1 MSPYINALS
10 YHPHFNMSISQ
21 TLGFVV
27 DSKPIDSLAKV
38 LLGQNSLKKTSLS
51 ILYRLKL
58 ALTNMYYA
66 PTVDIEPEDTTDEIT
81 KVYRGLEGKTLHL
94 PDLRPVYA
102 GWAEGRNRHYERLLP
117 VINEYIDKY
126 IDDAKFAKKL
136 KAVDLAA
143 FTAV

>member
-21 TLGFVV
+21 TLDYWV
-27 DSKPIDSLAKV
+27 DSKPIHSIANV
-38 LLGQNSLKKTSLS
+38 LFGQNSLKRTSLS

-58 ALTNMYYA
+58 ALTKMRTPA
-66 PTVDIEPEDTTDEIT
+66 VSMETETDEIT

-102 GWAEGRNRHYERLLP
+102 GWAAGRNRHYERLLP
-117 VINEYIDKY
+117 VINDYIDKY
-126 IDDAKFAKKL
+126 IDDAKFRKKL

>member
-10 YHPHFNMSISQ
+10 YHPHFNMGISQ
-21 TLGFVV
+21 TLDYWI
-27 DSKPIDSLAKV
+27 DSKPIHSVAQALF
-38 LLGQNSLKKTSLS
+38 GPNSLKRTSLS
-51 ILYRLKL
+51 VLHRLKL
-58 ALTNMYYA
+58 ALAKIYTPA
-66 PTVDIEPEDTTDEIT
+66 VTLEAEAEPDEIT
-81 KVYRGLEGKTLHL
+81 KVYRSLEGQTLHL

-117 VINEYIDKY
+117 VINEYIDQY

-143 FTAV
+143 FAAV